1 MQSEQLRG
9 AGSVA
14 SVHGTT
20 DWRALS
26 VEALSQFYLSC
37 IFLGSLSFEGTEEYT
52 GEVDQCDFH
61 LKKIIQ
67 VD

>member
-37 IFLGSLSFEGTEEYT
+37 IFLDTLSSKGIVEYT
-52 GEVDQCDFH
+52 GEVEQCDFI
-61 LKKIIQ
+61 LKR
-67 VD
+67 